1 MYLDNYNELATKYRV
16 EDLAGALIPG
26 SRLSSILKHLE
37 LGEESIS
44 NIAQEFLQSKGL
56 SALLNYA
63 KKEFTFAEFVRAAEK
78 EQCERRL
85 LAQTKGRI
93 AEAEA
98 LREQAEQKLKEE
110 AMQARLR
117 QLQKRKAV
125 KTKQF
130 KLREKYDLS
139 FFIEKGDFPKLM
151 NILRQVDNGSRLSEE
166 EIVWLSTDGN
176 EYFTQKLRERFHKS
190 EAEFHAGEFKKTK
203 DTWSAVNASSHY
215 RKCNESNTADS
226 ILNTIDV
233 SVLKDLKL
241 KSALCTTHGGVKR
254 DLKKYNAAIGLGEQ
268 AHLFRPQDFRPCTL
282 LGAVNMEIGHYD
294 LGQSW
299 YGKAV
304 KRGYSEKSVDDE
316 LRSIF
321 NCAEKS
327 KQETLGNHLLKIDP
341 VRYSWVKKK
350 PGNR

>member
-1 MYLDNYNELATKYRV
+1 MYLDNYKEVATKYRV
-16 EDLAGALIPG
+16 EDLAGALVPG
-26 SRLSSILKHLE
+26 SRLSNILKHLE

-44 NIAQEFLQSKGL
+44 NIAQDFLRSKGL
-56 SALLNYA
+56 SALLHYA
-63 KKEFTFAEFVRAAEK
+63 KKEFTFAEFVKAAET

-85 LAQTKGRI
+85 LAQTKARI

-98 LREQAEQKLKEE
+98 LKEQGKQKLKEE

-117 QLQKRKAV
+117 QIQKRKAV

-139 FFIEKGDFPKLM
+139 HFIEKSDFPKLM
-151 NILRQVDNGSRLSEE
+151 DILRRIDNGVRLSEDE
-166 EIVWLSTDGN
+166 VVWLSTEGN
-176 EYFTQKLRERFHKS
+176 EYFTQELRERFHKN
-190 EAEFHAGEFKKTK
+190 EAEFHASEFKKSK

-226 ILNTIDV
+226 MLNTIDV
-233 SVLKDLKL
+233 STLKDLKL
-241 KSALCTTHGGVKR
+241 KSALCTTRGGVKR
-254 DLKKYNAAIGLGEQ
+254 DLKRYDEALGLGEQ
-268 AHLFRPQDFRPCTL
+268 AHLFTPQDFRPCTL

-321 NCAEKS
+321 MCAEKS
-327 KQETLGNHLLKIDP
+327 KKEALRNHLLKVDS
-341 VRYSWVKKK
+341 VRYSWANNK

>member
-1 MYLDNYNELATKYRV
+1 MYLNNYNELAAKYRV

-37 LGEESIS
+37 VGEKSIS
-44 NIAQEFLQSKGL
+44 NSAQEFLQSKGL

-63 KKEFTFAEFVRAAEK
+63 KKEFTFAEFVRTAEK
-78 EQCERRL
+78 EQCERRF
-85 LAQTKGRI
+85 LAQTKAHI

-98 LREQAEQKLKEE
+98 LREQVEQKLKEE

-117 QLQKRKAV
+117 QLQKRKGF

-151 NILRQVDNGSRLSEE
+151 NIIRQFDIGSRLSEE

-176 EYFTQKLRERFHKS
+176 EYFTQKLRERFHKN

-203 DTWSAVNASSHY
+203 DAWSAVNASSHY

-226 ILNTIDV
+226 MLSTIDV
-233 SVLKDLKL
+233 SILKDLKL
-241 KSALCTTHGGVKR
+241 
-254 DLKKYNAAIGLGEQ
+254 
-268 AHLFRPQDFRPCTL
+268 
-282 LGAVNMEIGHYD
+282 
-294 LGQSW
+294 
-299 YGKAV
+299 
-304 KRGYSEKSVDDE
+304 
-316 LRSIF
+316 
-321 NCAEKS
+321 
-327 KQETLGNHLLKIDP
+327 
-341 VRYSWVKKK
+341 
-350 PGNR
+350 